1 MKRIFLLWMGAVM
14 LTLSSCSTS
23 DSITESISLS
33 KVSHSECANHS
44 SRTRGEDENG
54 FSTKLKLTYN
64 KADQTITGEYINYM
78 LSCDYT
84 DAGINIEQDA
94 DGTLVLN
101 PWNKAENLVDC
112 ICNINIYF
120 TIRNATMQNYHLVLN
135 RRIVTVV
142 DPDGSKHQE
151 TWTDFDGYISF
162 KDQNVITIDLS
173 STEENFKSLNKD
185 DINTLLIVN
194 SENDNAEKCSVTNS
208 LFYIDKMPIL
218 DKGCPGFIFH
228 CCIEKSIDLRKLV
241 IRIIGMKQDIDAF
254 QVGETFLLNQFNAS
268 LMPIEECATT
278 PAQFAATKGSIKLVN
293 KKKAGD
299 KNVLTFQINN
309 LAFEEGYT
317 INGTV
322 DFEYE
327 GTVY

>member
-1 MKRIFLLWMGAVM
+1 MKRNILLWMGAVM

-23 DSITESISLS
+23 DSITESFSLS
-33 KVSHSECANHS
+33 KVSHSQCANHS
-44 SRTRGEDENG
+44 SRTRGEDENP
-54 FSTKLKLTYN
+54 FASKLKLTYN

-84 DAGINIEQDA
+84 DAGINIEQDD

-101 PWNKAENLVDC
+101 PLNKAKNLVNC

-135 RRIVTVV
+135 RRTVTVV

-151 TWTDFDGYISF
+151 TWTDYDGYISF

-228 CCIEKSIDLRKLV
+228 CGIEKSLDLRKLV

-299 KNVLTFQINN
+299 KDVLTFQINN
-309 LAFEEGYT
+309 LTFERGYA
-317 INGTV
+317 INGIV

>member
-1 MKRIFLLWMGAVM
+1 MKRNILLWMGAVM

-23 DSITESISLS
+23 DSITESFSLS

-44 SRTRGEDENG
+44 SRTRGEDENP
-54 FSTKLKLTYN
+54 FASKIKLTYN

-101 PWNKAENLVDC
+101 HWNKAENLVDC

-135 RRIVTVV
+135 RRTVTVV

-151 TWTDFDGYISF
+151 TWTDYDGYISF
-162 KDQNVITIDLS
+162 KNQNVITIDLS
-173 STEENFKSLNKD
+173 STEEIFKSLNKD
-185 DINTLLIVN
+185 DINTLQINN
-194 SENDNAEKCSVTNS
+194 SDNDDTEKYSVTNNH
-208 LFYIDKMPIL
+208 FYIDKMPIM
-218 DKGCPGFIFH
+218 DNNCPGFIFH
-228 CCIEKSIDLRKLV
+228 CGIEKSLDLRELI
-241 IRIIGMKQDIDAF
+241 IRIIGVKQDIDAF
-254 QVGETFLLNQFNAS
+254 QVGETFLLNQFNAC
-268 LMPIEECATT
+268 LMPIEWCATT
-278 PAQFAATKGSIKLVN
+278 PAQFRATKGSIKLVD

-299 KNVLTFQINN
+299 KDVLTFQIID
-309 LAFEEGYT
+309 LAFEKGYT

>member
-1 MKRIFLLWMGAVM
+1 MKRIILLWMGAVM

-23 DSITESISLS
+23 DSITESFSLS
-33 KVSHSECANHS
+33 KVSHSQCANHS
-44 SRTRGEDENG
+44 SRTRGEDENP
-54 FSTKLKLTYN
+54 FASKLKLTYN

-84 DAGINIEQDA
+84 DAGINIEQDD

-101 PWNKAENLVDC
+101 PWNKAKNLVNC

-120 TIRNATMQNYHLVLN
+120 TIHNATMQNYHLVLN
-135 RRIVTVV
+135 RRTVTVV
-142 DPDGSKHQE
+142 DPDGLKHQE
-151 TWTDFDGYISF
+151 TWTDYDGYISF

-228 CCIEKSIDLRKLV
+228 CGIEKSLDLRKLV

-254 QVGETFLLNQFNAS
+254 QVGETFLLNQFNAC
-268 LMPIEECATT
+268 LMPIEWCATT
-278 PAQFAATKGSIKLVN
+278 PAQFRATKGSIKLVD

-299 KNVLTFQINN
+299 KDVLTFQIID
-309 LAFEEGYT
+309 LAFEKGYT